1 MKTKLDKV
9 ELEDGETVPELLTY
23 YTNLGYSAG
32 LIAEV
37 FEVSGHTV
45 RKWFKHFGLTW
56 RKFPLQSLKCN
67 ESKGN
72 PEILRRLNKE
82 KATIIDGVHILQ
94 RERELGLSKGAIRK
108 RLKRGWTLNAA
119 LNTRKDIRVIP
130 RSRITKC

>member
-9 ELEDGETVPELLTY
+9 ELEDGETVPELLMY

-32 LIAEV
+32 LIAGV
-37 FEVSGHTV
+37 FDVSGHTV

-67 ESKGN
+67 TPKGN
-72 PEILRRLNKE
+72 PEILIKLNKE
-82 KATIIDGVHILQ
+82 KATIINGVHVLQ
-94 RERELGLSKGAIRK
+94 RERELGLTKGAIRK

-119 LNTRKDIRVIP
+119 LTTKKDTRVTA
-130 RSRITKC
+130 RSRISLC